1 MLDRPTGSAQKSA
14 MIRLLLALLMA
25 LAALLPMPLRAQVE
39 DPVWAQD
46 RRLAL
51 VAERIM
57 GGNTQLCRQTM
68 PITGLILHSADQYE
82 HPLAGWFANGPLAV
96 AQVLPGSAAE
106 LAGIRP
112 GDGVEMIAGQA
123 VDGLAQAAGYPLR
136 DAAFDRIAAAPSP
149 LVLHLRRVGLNEVAT
164 VTAPLGC
171 RALVEVLVD
180 DDTIARSDGR
190 VVQISYAMML
200 MLNDD
205 ALAAAFAHE
214 LAHAILEHNRRLAE
228 VADRRGSHRYARQA
242 EIEADQLSVHLLAN
256 AGYDPLIAPQLWEG
270 DTGRAL
276 MSSFLRSRKY
286 PSRRERARLMRK
298 EISEHLATGAGHLLA
313 LRDQPWAD

>member
-1 MLDRPTGSAQKSA
+1 

-25 LAALLPMPLRAQVE
+25 LAALLPLPLRAQSE

-57 GGNTQLCRQTM
+57 GGNAQLCRQTM
-68 PITGLILHSADQYE
+68 PLTGLILHSADQYE
-82 HPLAGWFANGPLAV
+82 QPPAGWFANGPLAV

-112 GDGVEMIAGQA
+112 GDGVEVIAGQA
-123 VDGLAQAAGYPLR
+123 VDGLARAAGYPLR
-136 DAAFDRIAAAPSP
+136 DAAFDRIASAPSP
-149 LVLHLRRVGLNEVAT
+149 LVLHLRRAGQAEVAT

-200 MLNDD
+200 LLNDD

-214 LAHAILEHNRRLAE
+214 LAHLILEHNRRLAE
-228 VADRRGSHRYARQA
+228 VADRRGSHRYPRLA
-242 EIEADQLSVHLLAN
+242 EIEADQLSVHLLGN
-256 AGYDPLIAPQLWEG
+256 AGYDPLIAPRLWEG

-276 MSSFLRSRKY
+276 VSGFLRSRKY
-286 PSRRERARLMRK
+286 PSRHERARVMRQ
-298 EISEHLATGAGHLLA
+298 EIAERLPSGPEHLLA
-313 LRDQPWAD
+313 LRDRPWLD